1 MTEYTA
7 TPGDGIG
14 EVTITRDFDAPRE
27 LMFRCFVEPEHFV
40 KFWGPT
46 GTHVPIETVVI
57 EPWAGGR
64 FESTMVMDDGSGEFP
79 MKAVFVEVTEPEVFA
94 FKEPE
99 SNMISTSTFTDLGD
113 GRTRLVI
120 HQTNVPAYFRTKEDL
135 EGFNTSL
142 DRFEAYLERAPVSV
156 GGSNA
161 ATRMRRR
168 SACDDPSDGSTSGRC
183 RPAGR
188 PARDRAALDGPP
200 VPRARSQDCGPLLT
214 EVDRPAARSRRRSR
228 TRPSPG

>member
-1 MTEYTA
+1 MTEYTS

-14 EVTITRDFDAPRE
+14 EVTITREYDAPRE
-27 LMFRCFVEPEHFV
+27 LMFRCFVEPEHFI
-40 KFWGPT
+40 KFWGPI

-94 FKEPE
+94 FREPD
-99 SNMISTSTFTDLGD
+99 SGLVSTGTLTDLGN

-120 HQTNVPAYFRTKEDL
+120 HQTNVPAPYRTTEAL

-142 DRFEAYLERAPVSV
+142 DRLDAYLGELQVA
-156 GGSNA
+156 
-161 ATRMRRR
+161 
-168 SACDDPSDGSTSGRC
+168 
-183 RPAGR
+183 
-188 PARDRAALDGPP
+188 
-200 VPRARSQDCGPLLT
+200 
-214 EVDRPAARSRRRSR
+214 
-228 TRPSPG
+228 